1 MKDYSEVMADISA
14 AVQGI
19 ETLKKHAYKSYSAL
33 VDEILADR
41 LTDEATIERIMDGL
55 SDFGDYPEFLELYRK
70 LCRHA
75 YYHFPSM
82 VGEHVAWFRALFMTN
97 DEDANE

>member
-1 MKDYSEVMADISA
+1 MKDYTEVMADISA

-41 LTDEATIERIMDGL
+41 LTDEATIEIGR
-55 SDFGDYPEFLELYRK
+55 
-70 LCRHA
+70 A
-75 YYHFPSM
+75 
-82 VGEHVAWFRALFMTN
+82 HV
-97 DEDANE
+97 